1 MRACAQTPRATT
13 TLAATT
19 TTTTRVRRLRSS
31 QPLVTYAENGRV
43 ESSTSADDAK
53 SAVLEAIAETRRN
66 SRGGDSNGVAAAR
79 AVETAVATLE
89 RMSSNASA
97 SGSWTLA
104 YSAKTSNSASSPL
117 EALGVSDEI
126 VQSITSSLYGVFFKF
141 APWLAG
147 SQETGKRGVRNEQ
160 CVDLDAKRARNDVYV
175 ELPPSPFGGDAS
187 VLHIGVDGEV
197 VAKDALG
204 WDAEVTFTS
213 FDFALGEFPK
223 VSFPLPRPRGALRTT
238 YCDDTMR
245 VSRGSRGGMFVLT
258 RLRARDDR

>member
-1 MRACAQTPRATT
+1 MRAHAQTQRASLATT
-13 TLAATT
+13 P
-19 TTTTRVRRLRSS
+19 RVRRRRRRLLRS
-31 QPLVTYAENGRV
+31 QPLAAFAEKNGI

-53 SAVLEAIAETRRN
+53 SAVLRAIAESRRI
-66 SRGGDSNGVAAAR
+66 RGGDSNGVAAAR
-79 AVETAVATLE
+79 AVETAVGALE
-89 RMSSNASA
+89 RMSSEASA

-104 YSAKTSNSASSPL
+104 YSAKTSNSESSPL

-160 CVDLDAKRARNDVYV
+160 RVDLDAKRARNDVYV
-175 ELPPSPFGGDAS
+175 ELPPSPFGGDAA

-213 FDFALGEFPK
+213 FDIALSELPRA
-223 VSFPLPRPRGALRTT
+223 SFPLPRPRGALRTT

-245 VSRGSRGGMFVLT
+245 ISRGSRGGMFVLT
-258 RLRARDDR
+258 RLRPRDDR

>member
-1 MRACAQTPRATT
+1 M
-13 TLAATT
+13 
-19 TTTTRVRRLRSS
+19 
-31 QPLVTYAENGRV
+31 
-43 ESSTSADDAK
+43 
-53 SAVLEAIAETRRN
+53 
-66 SRGGDSNGVAAAR
+66 
-79 AVETAVATLE
+79 ATLE

-213 FDFALGEFPK
+213 FDIALGEFPK

>member
-13 TLAATT
+13 LATT
-19 TTTTRVRRLRSS
+19 RTRVRRLRS
-31 QPLVTYAENGRV
+31 QPLAAFAENGRV
-43 ESSTSADDAK
+43 ESSAGGADDAK
-53 SAVLEAIAETRRN
+53 SAVLRAIADTRRI
-66 SRGGDSNGVAAAR
+66 SGGGDSNEVAAAR
-79 AVETAVATLE
+79 AVETAVAALE

-104 YSAKTSNSASSPL
+104 YSAKTSNAASSPL
-117 EALGVSDEI
+117 EALGVNDEI

-160 CVDLDAKRARNDVYV
+160 SVDLDAKCARNDVYV

-213 FDFALGEFPK
+213 FDIALGEFPK

-258 RLRARDDR
+258 RLRAREDR